1 MITGLDHAHFFCGD
15 VEKTAKYF
23 SQVFEGKE
31 ISRNE
36 LRGFSVVRVD
46 VKGTTLAL
54 MGTDPKEVQLEPGK
68 GKRGLDHIGFRVRE
82 IESTVKSLQAK
93 GAEVEIPVTTT
104 PYGVKYAFIKGPD
117 GIRIE
122 LVEKD

>member
-23 SQVFEGKE
+23 AQVFEGKE

-54 MGTDPKEVQLEPGK
+54 MGTDPKEVHFDAGK
-68 GKRGLDHIGFRVRE
+68 GKGGLDHIGFKVKE